1 MAQPHRAIPRVDLN
15 INTAEVPR
23 AEVVEKSV
31 LASILVNGSLI
42 DKVIKDFSSELFY
55 DYKNKAISKAI
66 MHLYKDNNAI
76 DLVSVTTEL
85 SRTEK
90 LTEAGGAAYISN
102 LTTFVVNY
110 EKIDYHIRV
119 LQQESLRRNLIRIGA
134 QAVNKSFDPMQDVFD
149 AFNEVQNDLD
159 NAIKRVVNY
168 EIKKVGDVHT
178 EILKES
184 LEVLNSGKK
193 SGVPSGLRLL
203 DNLTNGWQN
212 SDFIIVAGRPGMGK
226 TSFVVSVAMNP
237 AIEQNIPVAIFSL
250 EMSSAQ
256 VVSRMQSAVSGVNV
270 SKIVKKQL
278 SNDEILQI
286 DTMSKGLKNAP
297 IFIDDTPA
305 ISLLE
310 LKGKC
315 RKLQKEHG
323 VKLIVIDYLQL
334 MKSGVKTQ
342 SRELEISEISRGL
355 KSLAKEL
362 NIPVIAL
369 SQLSRAVEQRGGD
382 KKPQLSDLRESGSLE
397 MDTDMVM
404 FCYRPEYYSF
414 DEYEVGNETF
424 DSKGLFMLLVA
435 KHRNGE
441 VGEIPLK
448 FLHEQTKVTN
458 WDSKNWNNFNKI
470 PEKNVKPI
478 ENNDTFVPQNNGS
491 VSNLKDFND
500 DFFKPDGTEY
510 PF

>member
-1 MAQPHRAIPRVDLN
+1 MAYPHRAIPRVDLN
-15 INTAEVPR
+15 INTAEVPKQ
-23 AEVVEKSV
+23 EIVEKSV
-31 LASILVNGSLI
+31 LGTILVNGSII
-42 DKVIKDFSSELFY
+42 DKIIKDFTSELFY
-55 DYKNKAISKAI
+55 DFKNKAIAKVI
-66 MHLYKDNNAI
+66 MQLYQENKAI

-85 SRTEK
+85 KRTEK
-90 LTEAGGAAYISN
+90 LTEAGGITYISG
-102 LTTFVVNY
+102 LTSFIGNY
-110 EKIDYHIRV
+110 ENIDHHIRV

-134 QAVNKSFDPMQDVFD
+134 QAVNKSFDPLHDVFD
-149 AFNEVQNDLD
+149 AFNEVQMDLD
-159 NAIKRVVNY
+159 SAIKRVVNY
-168 EIKKVGDVHT
+168 DIKKVGEVHT

-184 LEVLNSGKK
+184 LEVLNSGNK
-193 SGVPSGLRLL
+193 SGVPSGLRML
-203 DNLTNGWQN
+203 DNVTNGWQN

-226 TSFVVSVAMNP
+226 TSIVVTMAMNP
-237 AIEQNIPVAIFSL
+237 AIHQNIPVAIFTL
-250 EMSSAQ
+250 EMSAGQ

-286 DTMSKGLKNAP
+286 DSSSKGLKNAP

-334 MKSGVKTQ
+334 MKSGQKTQ

-404 FCYRPEYYSF
+404 FCYRPEYYGF
-414 DEYEVGNETF
+414 TEYEVGNEIF
-424 DSKGLFMLLVA
+424 DANGLFMLLIA

-441 VGEIPLK
+441 LGEIPLK
-448 FLHEQTKVTN
+448 FIHEQTKIVN
-458 WDSKNWNNFNKI
+458 YENNNNFKKI
-470 PEKNVKPI
+470 DKPI
-478 ENNDTFVPQNNGS
+478 EKSGTFVPQDLVIANDIQ
-491 VSNLKDFND
+491 KFNED
-500 DFFKPDGTEY
+500 LFAPDGTET